1 MYIYLDIFICR
12 YLRSGPSQLILVLTL
27 LAFIITLQIKK
38 PVISTEEA
46 KEEKKM
52 MLAALP
58 WSLTIVVVFIIVQ
71 TTFNKDQIGRFLLT
85 SLLVSTVQQIIP
97 LYFMLTLP
105 KLKTFASESVNFFFT
120 HNLIG
125 KEIAFWNYVC
135 CPGKFFTIQLKG
147 STKTNQVLPM

>member
-1 MYIYLDIFICR
+1 MYIYLDIYICR

-27 LAFIITLQIKK
+27 LVFIIILQIKK
-38 PVISTEEA
+38 PSISTEDA

-52 MLAALP
+52 LLAALP
-58 WSLTIVVVFIIVQ
+58 WSLLIVLAFVIMQ
-71 TTFNKDQIGRFLLT
+71 TLTNDQIVRFLLT
-85 SLLVSTVQQIIP
+85 SFVVGTIQQIIP

-105 KLKTFASESVNFFFT
+105 KLRTFASECFNFFFT

-125 KEIAFWNYVC
+125 KEFAFWNYVC

-147 STKTNQVLPM
+147 TKTNQVLPM